1 MRVAPSLA
9 FYGSDPMHLLR
20 VPLLYIQYC
29 TCLLHPFNELSGSV
43 DYMKIFEEGR
53 LAVLNYPL
61 TAPSFSPE
69 IKYLCIAI
77 KNTRIGI
84 VAIIDPAAI

>member
-43 DYMKIFEEGR
+43 DYMKKSI
-53 LAVLNYPL
+53 LLPVQQVQPVLPKRQEL
-61 TAPSFSPE
+61 LQESQVLQLLLPE
-69 IKYLCIAI
+69 QAQQL
-77 KNTRIGI
+77 
-84 VAIIDPAAI
+84 VEL

>member
-43 DYMKIFEEGR
+43 DYMKKLNFVNFVNR
-53 LAVLNYPL
+53 LAIFCIHMFLFKYRVY
-61 TAPSFSPE
+61 E
-69 IKYLCIAI
+69 IKEYHGW
-77 KNTRIGI
+77 T
-84 VAIIDPAAI
+84 